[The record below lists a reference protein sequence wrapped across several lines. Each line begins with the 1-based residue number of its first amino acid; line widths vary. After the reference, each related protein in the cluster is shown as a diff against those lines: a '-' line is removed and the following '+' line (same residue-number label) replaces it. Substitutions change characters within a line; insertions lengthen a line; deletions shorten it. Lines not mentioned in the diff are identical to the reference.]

1 MGVEEGAAGLGV
13 VATVAAEHIRRH
25 DPRSPPALD
34 RRPVARHIPTSER
47 RILVVQ
53 PDGGPP

>member
-1 MGVEEGAAGLGV
+1 MGAEEGAAGPGV
-13 VATVAAEHIRRH
+13 VATGAAKHIRRH

-34 RRPVARHIPTSER
+34 RRPVARHITTSER
-47 RILVVQ
+47 RIRVVQ